1 MKIDKKK
8 ILFAAIIGAI
18 VLLMVGYGVFVL
30 GADKETDQVL
40 EQTTVPELGETE
52 EQYEDRLEAVDQLKE
67 KRKSDAPSI
76 YDESLL
82 DSTGLYDPD
91 LEEKQK
97 ERMVDSIYNRGR
109 IDYTARGYRKRKRA
123 ESKDTLITPKKQDM
137 DALDKSQQDFF
148 KVGKELWEAATP
160 KTYTQPVI
168 HAVVHDA
175 QTVKTNSRL
184 ELRLTGE
191 AIINDRRI
199 PKNTL
204 VYGFVFL
211 KENRVMIN
219 ITNINHQ
226 PVHLKAYDL
235 QDSNE
240 GIYIE
245 NSIRAELTRQ
255 MTDDMIQDINIAG
268 VPQVRGLKNV
278 FRRDNRKVKNTIY
291 NHYELILKPVQQ

>member
-18 VLLMVGYGVFVL
+18 VLFIIGYGVFVL
-30 GADKETDQVL
+30 GADKETDKAL
-40 EQTTVPELGETE
+40 DQTVVPELGETE
-52 EQYEDRLEAVDQLKE
+52 EQYEDRLKAVDQLKE
-67 KRKSDAPSI
+67 KKKSDAPSI

-82 DSTGLYDPD
+82 DSSGLYDPD
-91 LEEKQK
+91 LKEKQK

-109 IDYTARGYRKRKRA
+109 IDYTARGYRKRKSI
-123 ESKDTLITPKKQDM
+123 ESKDTTVTFKKRDM
-137 DALDKSQQDFF
+137 DVLDKSQQDFF
-148 KVGKELWEAATP
+148 KVGKAIWESIPP
-160 KTYTQPVI
+160 KNYTQPVI

-191 AIINDRRI
+191 AIINDRKI

-204 VYGFVFL
+204 VYGFVKL
-211 KENRVMIN
+211 KENRVMIK

-226 PVHLKAYDL
+226 AIHLKAYDL
-235 QDSNE
+235 QDGNE

-245 NSIRAELTRQ
+245 NSIRAKLTQQ

-278 FRRDNRKVKNTIY
+278 FRRNNRKVKNTIY
-291 NHYELILKPVQQ
+291 NHYQLILKPVQQ

>member
-8 ILFAAIIGAI
+8 ILFAAMIGAI
-18 VLLMVGYGVFVL
+18 VLFIIGYGIFVL
-30 GADKETDQVL
+30 GADKETDKAL
-40 EQTTVPELGETE
+40 DQTVVPELGETE
-52 EQYEDRLEAVDQLKE
+52 EQYENRLKAVDQLKE
-67 KRKSDAPSI
+67 KKKSDAPSI

-82 DSTGLYDPD
+82 DSTGLYDSE
-91 LEEKQK
+91 LKEKQK

-109 IDYTARGYRKRKRA
+109 IDYTAKGYRKRKRI
-123 ESKDTLITPKKQDM
+123 ESKDTTVAFKKRDM
-137 DALDKSQQDFF
+137 DALDKNQKDFF
-148 KVGKELWEAATP
+148 KVRKAILESIPP
-160 KTYTQPVI
+160 KSYTQPVI

-184 ELRLTGE
+184 ELRLIGE
-191 AIINDRRI
+191 AIINDKKI

-204 VYGFVFL
+204 IYGFVKL
-211 KENRVMIN
+211 KKNRVMIR

-235 QDSNE
+235 QDGNE

-268 VPQVRGLKNV
+268 VPQIRGLKNV
-278 FRRDNRKVKNTIY
+278 FRRDNRNVKNTIY
-291 NHYELILKPVQQ
+291 NHYQLILKPVQQ

>member
-18 VLLMVGYGVFVL
+18 VLLMIGYGVFVL
-30 GADKETDQVL
+30 GVDTKTDQAL

-67 KRKSDAPSI
+67 KKKSDAPNI

-109 IDYTARGYRKRKRA
+109 IDYMARGYRKRKST
-123 ESKDTLITPKKQDM
+123 ESKDTTATLKKRDM

-148 KVGKELWEAATP
+148 KVGKEFWEAATP

-191 AIINDRRI
+191 AIINDRKI

-204 VYGFVFL
+204 VYGFVKL

-235 QDSNE
+235 QDGNE

-291 NHYELILKPVQQ
+291 NHYQLILKPVQQ